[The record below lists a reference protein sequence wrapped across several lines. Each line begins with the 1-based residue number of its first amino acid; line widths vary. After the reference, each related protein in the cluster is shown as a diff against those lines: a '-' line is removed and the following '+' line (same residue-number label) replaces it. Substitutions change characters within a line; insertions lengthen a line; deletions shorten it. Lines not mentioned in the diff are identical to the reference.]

1 MTTNSPT
8 PAESRLSDLS
18 DELNELDIPI
28 LPVTDMI
35 MTMCDADE
43 WTAGYVAFFD
53 AVTTEG
59 GERSHLMIIT
69 NDLLDT
75 ALESVSQLPH
85 IRRALEIAD
94 EVEELDNEDQEYS
107 GRHGL

>member
-8 PAESRLSDLS
+8 PAESHISDLN
-18 DELNELDIPI
+18 DELAELDIPI

-43 WTAGYVAFFD
+43 WTQSYASFFD
-53 AVTTEG
+53 ALMGEG
-59 GERSHLMIIT
+59 EKSHLMIIT
-69 NDLLDT
+69 RDLLDT

-85 IRRALEIAD
+85 IRRGLEIAD
-94 EVEELDNEDQEYS
+94 EVEALDNDDQEYS